1 MSIVNVKCPN
11 CGASIQLDSDR
22 EEGFCSYCGSK
33 VKVQEAINKVKID
46 KSGDLKNL
54 LNLANAAIE
63 ANNGQEALNYA
74 NKTLEVD
81 SQNGEAWYIKMQA
94 QGLLSTLG
102 DLKCNDVVTAGRKA
116 IEFDSSEEMKLNVY
130 DYYLNKCLY
139 DFQFMMTELQDTKA
153 MKDIYDANCQLN
165 AFNATENTSGA
176 DYIADLCWTQDP
188 DVVGLKLAVPDS
200 YITNN
205 PELARITGEIAKQ
218 LVYYQ
223 NAFNARLN
231 VYGTNLNDTAMA
243 KYKQYLSQIKQG
255 LPTEMQN
262 VIGEES
268 LNNQQAGCPT
278 ETQNVI
284 GEENLNNQQ
293 AGCYVATAVYGSYD
307 CPEVWTLRRFRD
319 YTLAET
325 WYGRAFIHSYYA
337 ISPTLVKL
345 FGQSSLFKRIWKE
358 PLDNLVKTLQSK
370 GYENTPYNDRKW

>member
-33 VKVQEAINKVKID
+33 VKIQEVISRVKID

-54 LNLANAAIE
+54 LSLANAAIE
-63 ANNGQEALNYA
+63 ANNGQEALDYA

-94 QGLLSTLG
+94 QGLLSTFG
-102 DLKCNDVVTAGRKA
+102 DLKCNEIVTAGRKA

-130 DYYLNKCLY
+130 GYYLNKCLN
-139 DFQFMMTELQDTKA
+139 DFQFLMTQLQDTKA
-153 MKDIYDANCQLN
+153 IKDLYDANCQLN
-165 AFNATENTSGA
+165 AFKATENTLGA
-176 DYIADLCWTQDP
+176 DSIADLCLTQEANI
-188 DVVGLKLAVPDS
+188 VSLKLAVPDS

-205 PELARITGEIAKQ
+205 LELARITGEVAKQ

-223 NAFNARLN
+223 NALNARLN
-231 VYGTNLNDTAMA
+231 VYGTSLNDTAMA

-255 LPTEMQN
+255 LPTEMHS

-268 LNNQQAGCPT
+268 
-278 ETQNVI
+278 
-284 GEENLNNQQ
+284 LNNQQ

-319 YTLAET
+319 FTLAET
-325 WYGRAFIHSYYA
+325 WYGRAFIHAYYA
-337 ISPTLVKL
+337 MSPMLVKM
-345 FGQSSLFKRIWKE
+345 FGQSKWFKQIWKE
-358 PLDNLVKTLQSK
+358 PLNCLVNKLQSK
-370 GYENTPYNDRKW
+370 GFENTPYKDCKW